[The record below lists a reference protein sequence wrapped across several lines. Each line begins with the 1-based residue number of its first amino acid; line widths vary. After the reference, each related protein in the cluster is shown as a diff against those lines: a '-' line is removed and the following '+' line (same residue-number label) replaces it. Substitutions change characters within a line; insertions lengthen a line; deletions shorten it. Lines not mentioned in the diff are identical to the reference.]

1 MQVIVLSKPPTP
13 GGRGIRPVGVT
24 PHLTFPRS
32 KGGGS
37 SVVMLRR
44 PLEGG
49 FLMPPALRLE
59 RHCLVL
65 FGSER
70 DPAQSC
76 SEAVVCWQGPHGTL
90 CPGR

>member
-1 MQVIVLSKPPTP
+1 M
-13 GGRGIRPVGVT
+13 
-24 PHLTFPRS
+24 
-32 KGGGS
+32 
-37 SVVMLRR
+37 VMLRR
-44 PLEGG
+44 PVEGG

-70 DPAQSC
+70 DPAHSC